1 MKNGRSVCYS
11 LSCHH
16 WFSLRN
22 VVLIHRLD
30 VFRPDLAFCAGRDTD
45 AHYPR
50 RIAGRAHVHE
60 KGRRGYGMTSPKDG
74 MLPAAFIALMVFVLI
89 VTLDTSVLPI
99 TVLLDTLATWWLI
112 TLFLITLKDG
122 LFNEKKGV
130 K

>member
-1 MKNGRSVCYS
+1 
-11 LSCHH
+11 
-16 WFSLRN
+16 
-22 VVLIHRLD
+22 
-30 VFRPDLAFCAGRDTD
+30 
-45 AHYPR
+45 
-50 RIAGRAHVHE
+50 
-60 KGRRGYGMTSPKDG
+60 